1 MIVFTLDQDQITR
14 ILALADPQN
23 FQKGVDAAL
32 LRIGLEMQS
41 ESSNLAPYRTGNLRR
56 SIVIGDRSPTMVQVG
71 TDLEYAAIHEY
82 GGTTKYGGKI
92 QERRYMRTAFENQ
105 QNGRAQS
112 ILEEEIN
119 RYLK

>member
-1 MIVFTLDQDQITR
+1 MIVYTLDQSQLTK

-32 LRIGLEMQS
+32 LRIGLEMQRDSS
-41 ESSNLAPYRTGNLRR
+41 ELAPYKTGNLRR
-56 SIVIGDRSPTMVQVG
+56 SIVIGERTPTEVQVG
-71 TDLEYAAIHEY
+71 TDLEYAMIHEY
-82 GGTTKYGGKI
+82 GGTTKYGGIIK
-92 QERRYMRTAFENQ
+92 ERRYMRTAFENQ

>member
-1 MIVFTLDQDQITR
+1 MIVYTLDQSQLTK

-32 LRIGLEMQS
+32 LRIGLEMQRDSS
-41 ESSNLAPYRTGNLRR
+41 ELAPYKTGNLRR
-56 SIVIGDRSPTMVQVG
+56 SIVIGERTPTEVQVG
-71 TDLEYAAIHEY
+71 TDLEYAMIHEY
-82 GGTTKYGGKI
+82 GGTTKYGGVIK
-92 QERRYMRTAFENQ
+92 ERKYMRTAFENQ

>member
-1 MIVFTLDQDQITR
+1 MIVYTLDQSQLTK

-32 LRIGLEMQS
+32 LRIGLELQT
-41 ESSNLAPYRTGNLRR
+41 ESSNLAPYKTGNLRR
-56 SIVIGDRSPTMVQVG
+56 SIVIGERTVTLVQVG
-71 TDLEYAAIHEY
+71 TDVDYAE
-82 GGTTKYGGKI
+82 I
-92 QERRYMRTAFENQ
+92 QEGRRGYMRTAFESQ
-105 QNGRAQS
+105 QNGRAQG

>member
-1 MIVFTLDQDQITR
+1 MIVYTLDQDQLTK
-14 ILALADPQN
+14 ILALADPKN

-32 LRIGLEMQS
+32 LRIGLEMQR
-41 ESSNLAPYRTGNLRR
+41 ESAQLAPYKTGNLRR
-56 SIVIGDRSPTMVQVG
+56 SIVIGERSSTMVQVG
-71 TDLEYAAIHEY
+71 TDLEYAAVHEF
-82 GGTTKYGGKI
+82 GGAEVNMPWIK
-92 QERRYMRTAFENQ
+92 ERRYMRTAFENQ